1 MFLGYL
7 GHQKQSRKNY
17 ISQVRVHLENHVW
30 HPDYDTRWLFQL
42 SQSSRSK
49 ITKDLTAHVT
59 FLSAR
64 FSGQELE
71 SVLLATDGVIKPLI
85 DGYTLVQH
93 IRDIAIV
100 VSIDTQR
107 HISDHNII
115 GNISIFRQSSS
126 Q

>member
-1 MFLGYL
+1 ML
-7 GHQKQSRKNY
+7 
-17 ISQVRVHLENHVW
+17 HVT
-30 HPDYDTRWLFQL
+30 DTRWLFPL
-42 SQSSRSK
+42 SHGSRSK
-49 ITKDLTAHVT
+49 TTKDFTAHVT

-71 SVLLATDGVIKPLI
+71 SVQLPTDGVIKPLI
-85 DGYTLVQH
+85 DGYSLVQH

-115 GNISIFRQSSS
+115 GNINIFRQLSP